1 MKGVGTV
8 IIFWWVATGLIIAMQ
23 ANPVTRI
30 AGIVIASILAVVGI
44 MEMRAVFGDTS
55 AAGVRRSFL
64 GGAMLWAWVSAAFYG
79 GFITGIHPTGPVSAA
94 PSWAAVPP
102 AIAAT
107 LVSDAAAILLIIV
120 GIVMGRGA
128 ANRTGLWA
136 LSLFWGVQQLAKLNV
151 FFGVENPAANFLP
164 PHLTYLR
171 QFFGPGVN
179 SPFLWIS
186 IALTTVLT
194 LIALDRA
201 RRASTE
207 GGREGSAIS
216 AAILG
221 LAVLELIV
229 LSVPF
234 EQTPWD
240 SFLRARG
247 GY

>member
-1 MKGVGTV
+1 MRGVGLV
-8 IIFWWVATGLIIAMQ
+8 LVFWWVATGLIIAMQ
-23 ANPVTRI
+23 ANSVTRV
-30 AGIVIASILAVVGI
+30 AGIVVASVLAVVGI
-44 MEMRAVFGDTS
+44 LEMRAVRDDRT

-79 GFITGIHPTGPVSAA
+79 GFITGIHPTGPVAVA

-107 LVSDAAAILLIIV
+107 LVSDAAALLLIIV
-120 GIVMGRGA
+120 GIIMGRGA
-128 ANRTGLWA
+128 ANRTGLWS
-136 LSLFWGVQQLAKLNV
+136 LILFWGVQQLAKLNV

-164 PHLTYLR
+164 PHLAYLR
-171 QFFGPGVN
+171 QFFGPAVN
-179 SPFLWIS
+179 SPFLWGS
-186 IALTTVLT
+186 ITFMIAMT

-207 GGREGSAIS
+207 DRREGSAIY

-221 LAVLELIV
+221 LAVLELVV